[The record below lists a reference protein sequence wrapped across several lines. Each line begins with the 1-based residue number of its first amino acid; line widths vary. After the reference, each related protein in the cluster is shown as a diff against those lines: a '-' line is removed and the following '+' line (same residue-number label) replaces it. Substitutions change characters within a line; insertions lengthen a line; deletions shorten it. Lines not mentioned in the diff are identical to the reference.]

1 MKVKEKTIEEK
12 YLSLSELDHVIMR
25 SGMYIGSVKEEQKN
39 MFIYDVDDA
48 KIKLSEMSY
57 TPGLLKLIDEVISNI
72 ADE

>member
-39 MFIYDVDDA
+39 TALHKQQGDIFTACNHFLV
-48 KIKLSEMSY
+48 LE
-57 TPGLLKLIDEVISNI
+57 N
-72 ADE
+72 